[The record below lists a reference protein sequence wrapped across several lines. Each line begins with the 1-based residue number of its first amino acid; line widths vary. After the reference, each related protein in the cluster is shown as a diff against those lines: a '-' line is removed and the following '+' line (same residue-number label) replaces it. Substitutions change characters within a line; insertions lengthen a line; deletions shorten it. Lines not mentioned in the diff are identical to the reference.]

1 MGDLTT
7 LLGGDL
13 MKWLQL
19 FMFGQQLQ
27 QDRRNQDKAEEEKK
41 RAEEDDKRAEA
52 ALQRPTIIPWNF
64 PNANGRRAMIVPGMF
79 NEATGAYAP
88 SETIWAD
95 QYTTQ
100 TSSSSSSDD
109 DDDDDLLDSY
119 VNQDSYVNKRMR

>member
-1 MGDLTT
+1 MT
-7 LLGGDL
+7 LF
-13 MKWLQL
+13 QL
-19 FMFGQQLQ
+19 FQLMMWTSQLQ
-27 QDRRNQDKAEEEKK
+27 RGKK
-41 RAEEDDKRAEA
+41 NDERAEEDAERTRA

-100 TSSSSSSDD
+100 TSSSDD
-109 DDDDDLLDSY
+109 DDDDALLDDY
-119 VNQDSYVNKRMR
+119 VNQ

>member
-1 MGDLTT
+1 MDLTT

-19 FMFGQQLQ
+19 FMFGQKLQ
-27 QDRRNQDKAEEEKK
+27 QDRREEE
-41 RAEEDDKRAEA
+41 RAEEDDKRVEA
-52 ALQRPTIIPWNF
+52 ALQRPSIIPWNF

-100 TSSSSSSDD
+100 TSSSSDD
-109 DDDDDLLDSY
+109 DDDDDLLNSY
-119 VNQDSYVNKRMR
+119 VNQ